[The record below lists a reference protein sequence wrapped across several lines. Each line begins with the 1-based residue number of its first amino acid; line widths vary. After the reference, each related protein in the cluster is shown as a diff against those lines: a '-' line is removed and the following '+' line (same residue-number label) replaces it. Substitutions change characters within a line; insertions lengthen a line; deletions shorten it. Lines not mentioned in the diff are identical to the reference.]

1 MAMLCGLLTGGA
13 MMLLTLMMAPLI
25 GEGIGFMKAFLT
37 RLPLIPIAILG
48 GLAATYRPKRRVRR
62 RR

>member
-1 MAMLCGLLTGGA
+1 